1 MIPLL
6 FAASLVVCAV
16 AGLPMLYA
24 VLAGL
29 GMFSAQGLRRG
40 IPAARLLR
48 AMIAGFR
55 KSLIVVVVLLLIG
68 AMSAAWRSSGLM
80 ALLVV
85 RGVSMV
91 YPPLFL
97 LFAFL
102 LCSGF
107 SFIIG
112 SSLGTVSVM
121 GILMYTIGGAA
132 GVPPPFTAGAIL
144 SGAYFGDR
152 ASFLSSSALLVSTL
166 ARADH
171 RAHLRA
177 MQRTSIAPFAV
188 TALMYALMSRISPF
202 DARLAG
208 EVLSLERFF
217 ILDHFALWIPLVIVL
232 LPAVTPLKMRESIAL
247 STAAAFAVA
256 MFIQNATPSLAL
268 HDLVFGFRRGID
280 HPQLKLLYGG
290 GLVSMLTPVAIVFFS
305 GALPPLLGELGTL
318 VPYQR
323 LLERLARRTFP
334 FAAAFASGILTSLIG
349 CSQTLAV
356 FLQAPLLDRVYPEA
370 EAPCKARDIGSTA
383 ILISALVPWNI
394 AMYTPLAILG
404 ASAGAGLFAF
414 YLFVLPIGM
423 LVRECFRRG
432 NLPGTALD

>member
-1 MIPLL
+1 MI
-6 FAASLVVCAV
+6 
-16 AGLPMLYA
+16 YA

-29 GMFSAQGLRRG
+29 AMFFLQGIARG
-40 IPAARLLR
+40 IPATRLAK
-48 AMIAGFR
+48 AMVPGFE

-97 LFAFL
+97 LFVFL

-107 SFIIG
+107 AFMLG

-121 GILMYTIGGAA
+121 GILMYTLGGAA
-132 GVPPPFTAGAIL
+132 GVQPLFTAGAIL

-188 TALMYALMSRISPF
+188 TALIYALMSRVSPF
-202 DARLAG
+202 DERLAG
-208 EVLSLERFF
+208 EVLSLRQFF
-217 ILDHFALWIPLVIVL
+217 RLDHFSLWIPLAIVL

-247 STAAAFAVA
+247 STLAAFAIAILVQGVEA
-256 MFIQNATPSLAL
+256 PIAL
-268 HDLVFGFRRGID
+268 RDIVFGFRRDMD
-280 HPQLKLLYGG
+280 HPQLGLLYGG
-290 GLVSMLTPVAIVFFS
+290 GLFSMIMPMAIVFFS

-318 VPYQR
+318 VPVQKW
-323 LLERLARRTFP
+323 LERLAARTFP
-334 FAAAFASGILTSLIG
+334 FAAAFAAGIITSLVG
-349 CSQTLAV
+349 CSQSLAI
-356 FLQAPLLDRVYPEA
+356 FLQVPLLDRVYPEA
-370 EAPCKARDIGSTA
+370 DAERKARDIGSTS
-383 ILISALVPWNI
+383 ILFSALVPWNI
-394 AMYTPLAILG
+394 AMFTPLAILG
-404 ASAGAGLFAF
+404 ASPASGLFAF

-423 LVRECFRRG
+423 LAAGWARARRKPETS
-432 NLPGTALD
+432 PGPCPF